1 MNAETAC
8 EEGGACQPPFHLK
21 LSTAP
26 TLLREENYMRRFL
39 SIVLAVVMLLAVCSP
54 VLTADAAGFKD
65 VAASYWAYDQI
76 TALAAKKVVA
86 GYADGTFKPEG
97 LVTREEFAKM
107 IVTAKGLALAKPA
120 KATFSDVPASRWS
133 FGYVEAAAKAG
144 YIKGYAGG
152 TFKPASSITRQE
164 LAVLGVRVLGKEAE
178 ANAFKGDPIV
188 WANDLKSIASWAVGA
203 VTLAYRPDIQIMTY
217 RLPAGVV
224 APKDG
229 STRAECAYAIYKII
243 VPPQVGGKV
252 TIAQTQEPDALPS
265 FATSM
270 MAARELEMQFEDS
283 LIYEFPN
290 GTLAPRVS
298 LNVPNIADGTWK
310 VYKVD
315 GKDYMTTTYHLRKGV
330 KWSDGV
336 PVDYKADI
344 NYAVYEIYLSG
355 KVSQIPSTDPYDKI
369 EKIEFPDPYTMVIT
383 WNALTPFANMGVPIL
398 PSHYYSKVKTEDL
411 TASDLV
417 KKPVGL
423 GPYMVKTWSEGAYIS
438 LVPNPYW
445 FGWAGSKPLV
455 QEYDYRWYPD
465 TNTMLMNVQAGA
477 CDVTLIGLGAKEA
490 KQAANIKTI
499 KIQYIPSTYWEHFDL
514 NVDDPILSDVNV
526 RKAIAYGINY
536 QDIIDRVHLG
546 IRSVNNTLI
555 FFPGSQYTKPN
566 TFSPGYD
573 LEMAKNLLDQAG
585 WKVGADGYRYKD
597 GKKLTLELSTT
608 TRQDRKDSGVVLQAQ
623 MKQIGI
629 EIVLNFLNSTYFFG
643 TYCTHR
649 MFQIAMFAW
658 GGDPIDPSGYTMYG
672 TDQIPNDA
680 NTWAGQNY
688 TGIADKVLNDAFY
701 NATHNVDPVVRAKNY
716 FVGLQRLTELL
727 PEIPLN
733 WWVDVYTPKTN
744 LAMAGFQYSLS
755 SSLGYTYNSELW
767 YWEKK

>member
-1 MNAETAC
+1 MKKILVVVIA
-8 EEGGACQPPFHLK
+8 
-21 LSTAP
+21 LS
-26 TLLREENYMRRFL
+26 
-39 SIVLAVVMLLAVCSP
+39 MLLGLFAVRP
-54 VLTADAAGFKD
+54 ALVNAAGFGD
-65 VAASYWAYDQI
+65 VPAGYWAKDQI
-76 TALAAKKVVA
+76 DYLVVKGVIA
-86 GYADGTFKPEG
+86 GFPDGTFKPETP
-97 LVTREEFAKM
+97 VTREQFAKM
-107 IVTAKGLALAKPA
+107 VCVAKGIKEYKPST
-120 KATFSDVPASRWS
+120 ATFKDVNSSRWS
-133 FGYVEAAAKAG
+133 YGFVEAAVKAG
-144 YIKGYAGG
+144 YIKGYPDG
-152 TFKPASSITRQE
+152 TFGPDKNITRQE

-188 WANDLKSIASWAVGA
+188 WANDLKQISSWAVGA

-217 RLPAGVV
+217 RLPAGAVG
-224 APKDG
+224 PKDG

-252 TIAQTQEPDALPS
+252 TIAQTQEPDTLPS

-290 GTLAPRVS
+290 GTLAPRIS
-298 LNVPNIADGTWK
+298 LNVPNAADGTWL
-310 VYKVD
+310 VYDVNGQK
-315 GKDYMTTTYHLRKGV
+315 YMKTTYYLRKGV

-336 PVDYKADI
+336 PVDYEKDI

-355 KVSQIPSTDPYDKI
+355 KVAQIPTTDPYDKI
-369 EKIEFPDPYTMVIT
+369 EKIEFLDPYTMVIT
-383 WNALTPFANMGVPIL
+383 WNALTPFANMGLPIL
-398 PSHYYSKVKTEDL
+398 PFHYYSTVKTEDL

-417 KKPVGL
+417 KKPVHL
-423 GPYMVKTWSEGAYIS
+423 GPYQIKTWSEGAYIS
-438 LVPNPYW
+438 LIPNPNW

-477 CDVTLIGLGAKEA
+477 ADVTLIGLGAKEA
-490 KQAANIKTI
+490 QQAEKIKTI
-499 KIQYIPSTYWEHFDL
+499 KVQYIPSTFWEHFDL

-536 QDIIDRVHLG
+536 QDIINRVHLG
-546 IRSVNNTLI
+546 VRKVNNTLI

-566 TFSPGYD
+566 TFTPGYD
-573 LEMAKNLLDQAG
+573 LAKAKQLLDQAG
-585 WKVGADGYRYKD
+585 WTVGADGYRYKD

-608 TRQDRKDSGVVLQAQ
+608 TRQDRKDSAVVIQSQ
-623 MKQIGI
+623 MKEIGI
-629 EIVLNFLNSTYFFG
+629 EIVPKFLASSYFFG

-658 GGDPIDPSGYTMYG
+658 GGDPIDPSGYTLYG
-672 TDQIPNDA
+672 TDQVSSEEN
-680 NTWAGQNY
+680 NWAGQNY
-688 TGIADKVLNDAFY
+688 TGIADKTLNDAFY
-701 NATHNVDPVVRAKNY
+701 TATHQIDTAVRIKNY
-716 FVGLQRLTELL
+716 FVGLQSLTELL

-733 WWVDVYTPKTN
+733 WWVDIYTPKVN